1 MLTGRPRGTRDVL
14 PGESEQWQYLM
25 EMQRRIAAEY
35 GYSEIR
41 TPMFEHAELFV
52 RGVGGTT
59 DVVEKEM
66 YTFRDRDDRLLSLR
80 PEGTAGAA
88 RAVLENNL
96 LAGALPVK
104 LFYHTEVFR
113 YERPQAG
120 RYRQHTQFGVE
131 VFGSSDPA
139 VDAEV
144 IQLAVDLFQR
154 LGLRGLEVRINSIG
168 CPRCRPTY
176 REKLIE
182 YYRTHVDELC
192 ADCRGRLERNP
203 LRLLDCKNESCRRL
217 GEAAPKAVD
226 HLCDECADHFAKLQE
241 ILRLLGIY
249 YVVDPHIVRGLDYY
263 TKTVFEII
271 APDIG
276 AQSTICGGGRYDG
289 LIAEVGGPPTPGI
302 GFGMGIERVLMT
314 LANQGCYLPPPLK
327 LEAYVVTIGDE
338 ARGAGLK
345 LLYELRRAGV
355 KADTDYMG
363 RSPKA
368 QMKQAGKSGARFAV
382 IVGGDE
388 LARGAAAVRDL
399 DRAAQEEVPLGDVV
413 AKLTSLIR
421 EGGPRQ

>member
-1 MLTGRPRGTRDVL
+1 ML
-14 PGESEQWQYLM
+14 PGESEQWQYLQ

-41 TPMFEHAELFV
+41 TPMFEHSELFV

-66 YTFRDRDDRLLSLR
+66 YTFRDRDERLISLR
-80 PEGTAGAA
+80 PEGTAGVA

-96 LAGALPVK
+96 LAGSLPVK
-104 LFYHTEVFR
+104 MFYHTEVFR

-120 RYRQHTQFGVE
+120 RYRQHTQFGIE
-131 VFGSSDPA
+131 VFGSQDPA

-154 LGLRGLEVRINSIG
+154 LGLRNLEVRINTIG
-168 CPRCRPTY
+168 CPNCRPAY
-176 REKLIE
+176 RQQLTD
-182 YYRTHVDELC
+182 YYRGHIDELC
-192 ADCRGRLERNP
+192 DDCRSRLERNP

-217 GEAAPKAVD
+217 GEAAPKSAE
-226 HLCDECADHFAKLQE
+226 HLCPECAQHFAKLQE
-241 ILRLLGIY
+241 ILGTLGIY
-249 YVVDPHIVRGLDYY
+249 YEVDPHIVRGLDYY
-263 TKTVFEII
+263 TKTVFEVI

-289 LIAEVGGPPTPGI
+289 LLEEVGGPSTPGI
-302 GFGMGIERVLMT
+302 GFGMGVERVL
-314 LANQGCYLPPPLK
+314 LALAKQGCHLPPPLR
-327 LEAYVVTIGDE
+327 LDAYVVSIGDD
-338 ARGAGLK
+338 ARSAALR
-345 LLYELRRAGV
+345 LLYQLRRAGL
-355 KADTDYMG
+355 KTDIDYMG
-363 RSPKA
+363 RSTKS

-399 DRAAQEEVPLGDVV
+399 DRATQEEIPLDDL
-413 AKLTSLIR
+413 ASKLSTLIR